1 MFRSPINFWFW
12 SAHGSTSASCE
23 LEIVPTYAPFI
34 VIRLPKR
41 ASRETKHTAP
51 VVDSREKSH
60 KKKRTNG
67 INLAADVHAGG
78 VFERRL
84 VNTHDPH

>member
-1 MFRSPINFWFW
+1 M
-12 SAHGSTSASCE
+12 
-23 LEIVPTYAPFI
+23 
-34 VIRLPKR
+34 PKR